1 MAKNKGIIDDAAT
14 IEGAK
19 IAARDIGDDFDELLQ
34 EIEAAGGEPVRE
46 IRARVYRVTV
56 NDRGKDF
63 QEYCGAFNNIIDEET
78 IGKKYGPGKYR
89 IYYDWKNE
97 TGRKQTTRAV
107 NIGREFA
114 GACIEKDDPKPAQM
128 EPAPAFSLNSI
139 ISGLT
144 VEKVTAIVAAVE
156 GIKKILTPPPPP
168 PPQQIDFVKLLEVM
182 QAMQPKGQTVSD
194 AIVLKAMDLQKP
206 AEKPRTLSEQLRE
219 LQEAKE
225 TINALT
231 DGATENGGD
240 NMNVWLKTGLELLPM
255 LLKANG
261 GNYQAAG
268 AAAREIP
275 KVNELIANDPELA
288 REFISAAA
296 EKYGDAAA
304 SELAA
309 GFGYQMSREQIPET
323 LEETP
328 AAPEAAPAEGSATP

>member
-1 MAKNKGIIDDAAT
+1 MAKNKGIIDET
-14 IEGAK
+14 PGEV
-19 IAARDIGDDFDELLQ
+19 GDDFDELLQ

-78 IGKKYGPGKYR
+78 IGKKYGSGKYR
-89 IYYDWKNE
+89 IYYDWRSE

-107 NIGREFA
+107 NIGREFS
-114 GACIEKDDPKPAQM
+114 EPFKDDPKPAQV
-128 EPAPAFSLNSI
+128 ETPAPAFSLNSI

-144 VEKVTAIVAAVE
+144 VEKVSAIVSAVE
-156 GIKKILTPPPPP
+156 AIKKILTPPPPP
-168 PPQQIDFVKLLEVM
+168 PPQQIDVVKLLEVM

-231 DGATENGGD
+231 EGANENGGD
-240 NMNVWLKTGLELLPM
+240 NMNVWLKMGLEMLPM
-255 LLKANG
+255 LLQANG

-268 AAAREIP
+268 QAARSIP

-288 REFISAAA
+288 QEFISAAA

-309 GFGYQMSREQIPET
+309 GFGYQMSRDAIAQETPET
-323 LEETP
+323 PETP
-328 AAPEAAPAEGSATP
+328 AEPQPATAEGSAQA

>member
-1 MAKNKGIIDDAAT
+1 MAKNKGIIEET
-14 IEGAK
+14 PGEV
-19 IAARDIGDDFDELLQ
+19 GDDFDELLQ

-78 IGKKYGPGKYR
+78 IGKKYGSGKYR

-114 GACIEKDDPKPAQM
+114 GAFKDDPKPTQV
-128 EPAPAFSLNSI
+128 ETPAPAFSLNSI

-144 VEKVTAIVAAVE
+144 VEKVGAIVAAVE
-156 GIKKILTPPPPP
+156 GIKKILTPPPP
-168 PPQQIDFVKLLEVM
+168 QQIDVVKLLEVM

-206 AEKPRTLSEQLRE
+206 AEKTRTLSEQLRE
-219 LQEAKE
+219 LKEAKE

-231 DGATENGGD
+231 DGENENGGD
-240 NMNVWLKTGLELLPM
+240 NMNIWIKMGLELLPM
-255 LLKANG
+255 LLQAKG

-268 AAAREIP
+268 QAARSIP

-309 GFGYQMSREQIPET
+309 GFGYQMSRESIAQET
-323 LEETP
+323 PQETP
-328 AAPEAAPAEGSATP
+328 AAPEAAPAEGSAQA

>member
-1 MAKNKGIIDDAAT
+1 MAKNKGIIDAAS
-14 IEGAK
+14 IE
-19 IAARDIGDDFDELLQ
+19 AARDIAGDDFDELLQ

-78 IGKKYGPGKYR
+78 IGKKYGSGKYR

-114 GACIEKDDPKPAQM
+114 GAFKDDPKPTQV
-128 EPAPAFSLNSI
+128 ETPAPAFSLNSI

-144 VEKVTAIVAAVE
+144 VEKVSAIVAAVE

-168 PPQQIDFVKLLEVM
+168 PPQQIDVVKLLEVM
-182 QAMQPKGQTVSD
+182 QAIQPKGQTVSD
-194 AIVLKAMDLQKP
+194 AIVLKAMDMQKP
-206 AEKPRTLSEQLRE
+206 AEKTRTLSEQLRE

-275 KVNELIANDPELA
+275 KVNELIANDPEIA
-288 REFISAAA
+288 QEFIGAVAA
-296 EKYGDAAA
+296 KYGDAAA
-304 SELAA
+304 QELAR
-309 GFGYQMSREQIPET
+309 GFNYEMTREAIAQET
-323 LEETP
+323 PQETP
-328 AAPEAAPAEGSATP
+328 AAPEAAPAEGSAQA

>member
-1 MAKNKGIIDDAAT
+1 MAKNKGIIEET
-14 IEGAK
+14 PGAV
-19 IAARDIGDDFDELLQ
+19 ADDFDELQQ

-78 IGKKYGPGKYR
+78 IGKKYGSGKYR

-97 TGRKQTTRAV
+97 SGRKQTTRAV

-114 GACIEKDDPKPAQM
+114 GAIKDDPKPAQV
-128 EPAPAFSLNSI
+128 ETPAPAFSLNSI

-144 VEKVTAIVAAVE
+144 VEKVSAIFAAVE
-156 GIKKILTPPPPP
+156 GFKKLLTPPPPP
-168 PPQQIDFVKLLEVM
+168 PPQQIDVVKLLEVM

-194 AIVLKAMDLQKP
+194 AIVLKAMDMQKP

-231 DGATENGGD
+231 DGANESGGN
-240 NMNVWLKTGLELLPM
+240 NMNVWLKMGLEMLPM
-255 LLKANG
+255 LLQANG

-268 AAAREIP
+268 QAARSIP

-288 REFISAAA
+288 QEFISAAA
-296 EKYGDAAA
+296 AKYGDAAA

-309 GFGYQMSREQIPET
+309 GFGYQMSREAIAQET
-323 LEETP
+323 PETP
-328 AAPEAAPAEGSATP
+328 AAPEAAPAEGSAQT